1 MKKRRIDFNTLSLLV
16 VTVVLFIVFT
26 ILQPN
31 MATVFNIRNILV
43 KVSLTAIAAAGMTF
57 AYTAGVFDMSIGS
70 ILALVSV
77 FMAKVASTKGL
88 LPAII
93 VGVAVG
99 VAVGIANGLIVTKL
113 HIQAFAATLVSM
125 IIIRGIAVLM
135 SSGADIPLYGMTSVK
150 FISSGTVLGIPF
162 PIILMVLVYAVCY
175 FVYYKT
181 AFGMKVRSV
190 GSNKAAAHTSG
201 IKVDRIVIA
210 VFVLTALTAVVSS
223 FMKTAQVM
231 FGKASIGEDFALE
244 VMTTVVLGGTAIK
257 GGSGNLTGSLIAS
270 ILITVIRNGLN
281 LLNVNTYYQQLVIG
295 IVFILALI
303 LNGIREMRAQSK
315 LKEGIGAA

>member
-16 VTVVLFIVFT
+16 VTVALFIIFT

-150 FISSGTVLGIPF
+150 FISSGTVFGIPF

>member
-16 VTVVLFIVFT
+16 VTVALFIIFT

-93 VGVAVG
+93 IGVAVG

-150 FISSGTVLGIPF
+150 FISSGTVFGIPF
-162 PIILMVLVYAVCY
+162 PIILMVLVYTVCY

>member
-16 VTVVLFIVFT
+16 VTVALFIIFT

-93 VGVAVG
+93 IGVAVG

-150 FISSGTVLGIPF
+150 FISSGTVFGIPF

>member
-1 MKKRRIDFNTLSLLV
+1 MRKLKISFNTLSLIV
-16 VTVVLFIVFT
+16 VVAVLFIIFT

-31 MATVFNIRNILV
+31 MATMFNIRNILV
-43 KVSLTAIAAAGMTF
+43 QVSLTAIAAAGMTF
-57 AYTAGVFDMSIGS
+57 AFTAGVFDMSIGS

-77 FMAKVASTKGL
+77 FMAKIASTRGL
-88 LPAII
+88 LPAIFFCVIIGI
-93 VGVAVG
+93 V
-99 VAVGIANGLIVTKL
+99 VGIANGLIVTKL

-125 IIIRGIAVLM
+125 IIIRGMAVLM
-135 SSGADIPLYGMTSVK
+135 SSGADIPLYGMNSVK
-150 FISSGTVLGIPF
+150 FISSGTIAGIPF
-162 PIILMVLVYAVCY
+162 PIILMVIVYVICY
-175 FVYYKT
+175 FIYYKT

-190 GSNKAAAHTSG
+190 GSNESAAHTSG

-210 VFVLTALTAVVSS
+210 AFVMTALTAVISS

-231 FGKASIGEDFALE
+231 FGKASIGEDFSLE
-244 VMTTVVLGGTAIK
+244 VMTTVVLGGTAIS

-270 ILITVIRNGLN
+270 ILIAVIKNGLN

>member
-1 MKKRRIDFNTLSLLV
+1 MKKRKISFNTLSLIV
-16 VTVVLFIVFT
+16 VVIILFIIFT
-26 ILQPN
+26 VLQPN
-31 MATVFNIRNILV
+31 MATIFNIRNILV
-43 KVSLTAIAAAGMTF
+43 QVSLTAIAAAGMTF
-57 AYTAGVFDMSIGS
+57 AFTAGVFDMSIGS

-77 FMAKVASTKGL
+77 FMAKIASTKGL
-88 LPAII
+88 LPAVII
-93 VGVAVG
+93 CFVIGIV
-99 VAVGIANGLIVTKL
+99 VGIANGLIVTKL

-125 IIIRGIAVLM
+125 IIIRGMAVLM
-135 SSGADIPLYGMTSVK
+135 SSGADIPLYGMNSVK

-162 PIILMVLVYAVCY
+162 PIILMVIVYAICY
-175 FVYYKT
+175 FIYYKT

-190 GSNKAAAHTSG
+190 GSNENAAHTSG
-201 IKVDRIVIA
+201 IKVDRIIIA
-210 VFVLTALTAVVSS
+210 AFVMTALTAVISS

-231 FGKASIGEDFALE
+231 FGKASIGEDFSLE
-244 VMTTVVLGGTAIK
+244 VMTTVVLGGTAIN

-270 ILITVIRNGLN
+270 ILIAVIKNGLN